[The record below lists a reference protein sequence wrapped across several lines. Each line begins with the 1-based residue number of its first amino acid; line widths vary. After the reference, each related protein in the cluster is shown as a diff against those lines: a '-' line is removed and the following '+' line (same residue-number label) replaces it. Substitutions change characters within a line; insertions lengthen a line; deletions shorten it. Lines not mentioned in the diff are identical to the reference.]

1 MQMSD
6 KPKITIQLAELPKM
20 VLAINREDEEV
31 YRRAERLVND
41 LWRKWQTSTF
51 VGESSNEVMGRVAFL
66 YATLYVKMEREM
78 QQVKSLDAKLDEL
91 LHNLPGLE

>member
-20 VLAINREDEEV
+20 VLAINREEEEV

-41 LWRKWQTSTF
+41 LWRNWRRTTF
-51 VGESSNEVMGRVAFL
+51 ASESSNEVMGRVAFL
-66 YATLYVKMEREM
+66 YATLFVKMEREM
-78 QQVKSLDAKLDEL
+78 QHVKDLDAELDAL